1 MRTLNIKYTYYVT
14 LNNKLDGYVRPP
26 QIIDLF
32 LQQNDVHF
40 ATIINRSRN
49 CFGHSSCNNNFDKQL
64 MYFHNN
70 FLVHTTIWKC
80 KNKCVLLILF
90 NVTECAQEVLITDT
104 TPFVLVNIRKSLGL
118 EFSLTFLYIDTRM
131 FLPFNCQYNPNIGLL
146 IICLKFCQ

>member
-1 MRTLNIKYTYYVT
+1 MRTLNIKYTYCVT
-14 LNNKLDGYVRPP
+14 LNTKLDGYVRPP
-26 QIIDLF
+26 QIIVLL
-32 LQQNDVHF
+32 LQRNDVHF

-70 FLVHTTIWKC
+70 FLVHITIWKC

-104 TPFVLVNIRKSLGL
+104 TPFVLVNRRKSLGL

-131 FLPFNCQYNPNIGLL
+131 CLPFNCQYNPNIGFL
-146 IICLKFCQ
+146 IICLEFCQ

>member
-1 MRTLNIKYTYYVT
+1 MWTLNFKYTYCVT

-26 QIIDLF
+26 QIIVLL
-32 LQQNDVHF
+32 LQQYVQLCNDYKSFSQLFWH
-40 ATIINRSRN
+40 N
-49 CFGHSSCNNNFDKQL
+49 SCNKNFDKQL

-104 TPFVLVNIRKSLGL
+104 TPFVLVNRRTSLGL

-131 FLPFNCQYNPNIGLL
+131 FLPFNCQYNPNIGFL
-146 IICLKFCQ
+146 IIGLKFCQ